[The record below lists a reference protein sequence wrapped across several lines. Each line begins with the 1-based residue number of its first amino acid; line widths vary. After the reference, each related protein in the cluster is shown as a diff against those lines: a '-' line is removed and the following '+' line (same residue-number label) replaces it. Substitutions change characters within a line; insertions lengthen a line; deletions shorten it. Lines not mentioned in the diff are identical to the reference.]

1 MNYKKLGNTD
11 LDVSTICLGTMTWGE
26 QNTQDEGFEQMDYAL
41 DQGVNFWDT
50 AEIYSIPP
58 KEETF
63 GRTEEIMGNWFE
75 KTKKRKKVILASKVC
90 GPMDTFMEQEH
101 PWLIKEKKAIKEFVV
116 NLKKP
121 YLGFCLGCQLL
132 GEVVG
137 GKVVK
142 SSPAEIGIM
151 DINFS
156 KEKNEDKLFSGFPN
170 KIKSLQWHS
179 YEVQGIENNK
189 DITLLASSPITKYQ
203 IFKYQNH
210 AYAIQFHIEIKD
222 TTVNEWGC
230 VPEYKK
236 ALEDQ
241 LGDGALE
248 KFDNSAKE
256 NMTDMNNYSEILYKN
271 FKKIL

>member
-1 MNYKKLGNTD
+1 MNIIVLQHIKIEDPGYIKDLMLADELKLT
-11 LDVSTICLGTMTWGE
+11 TIEL
-26 QNTQDEGFEQMDYAL
+26 DEGEKITNDLTKFDGM
-41 DQGVNFWDT
+41 FC
-50 AEIYSIPP
+50 
-58 KEETF
+58 
-63 GRTEEIMGNWFE
+63 MG
-75 KTKKRKKVILASKVC
+75 
-90 GPMDTFMEQEH
+90 GPMDTFMEKEY
-101 PWLIKEKKAIKEFVV
+101 PWLKEEKKKIKEFVID
-116 NLKKP
+116 LKKP

-137 GKVVK
+137 GKIVK
-142 SSPAEIGIM
+142 SQPAEIGMM

-156 KEKNEDKLFSGFPN
+156 KEKDNDNLFSKFPN

-189 DITLLASSPITKYQ
+189 NITLLASSPITKYQ

-210 AYAIQFHIEIKD
+210 AYGIQFHIEIKD

-236 ALEDQ
+236 ALESQ

-248 KFDNSAKE
+248 KFHNDTKDNL
-256 NMTDMNNYSEILYKN
+256 TDMNNYSKILDEN